1 MSVIFVFSNLKFK
14 NMQVESKILLQDLT
28 ARAMKASEKVQR
40 FKSLPIEQLN
50 HRDAP
55 DSWSILECI
64 EHLNLYGDFY
74 LPEIEQRILQSP
86 HNQAVI
92 LFKSGWLGNYFANS
106 MLPKNGKIQKMKTF
120 KDKNPIHSSLD
131 IITLERFLKQHE
143 CLLQLLREAE
153 NVNLNK
159 IRTSISITKW
169 ITLKLGD
176 TLRFFIYHIERH
188 LEQAERVNV
197 NA

>member
-1 MSVIFVFSNLKFK
+1 VLSNLNFK

-28 ARAMKASEKVQR
+28 ERVVKASEKVQR

-50 HRDAP
+50 HRDAT

-74 LPEIEQRILQSP
+74 LPEIEQRILQAP

-92 LFKSGWLGNYFANS
+92 LFKNGWLGNYFALS

-131 IITLERFLKQHE
+131 IITLERFLKQQE

-153 NVNLNK
+153 RVNLTTT
-159 IRTSISITKW
+159 RTAISITKW
-169 ITLKLGD
+169 VTLRLGD
-176 TLRFFIYHIERH
+176 TLRFFTYHIERH
-188 LEQAERVNV
+188 IAQAERVNI
-197 NA
+197 NSQK